1 MLEFRENAGAEDRD
15 AAFVRACAVKMHMD
29 ISEEPF
35 YAGLYRKN
43 ARAQDRDARFAGAC
57 AVQMDM
63 TWAYHK
69 SDFMREFT
77 HVLQEPS
84 QSKCTSCED
93 LADILYTLIIQEP
106 VEILKNSFLRGPCRV
121 LVRRSCGDP
130 GRILC
135 NL

>member
-93 LADILYTLIIQEP
+93 LADILPLHTDHT
-106 VEILKNSFLRGPCRV
+106 RT
-121 LVRRSCGDP
+121 CGDP
-130 GRILC
+130 QKFLSKRSLQGPCQKILWRPWPDP
-135 NL
+135 L

>member
-1 MLEFRENAGAEDRD
+1 MLEFRENAGAQDRD

-63 TWAYHK
+63 GI
-69 SDFMREFT
+69 S
-77 HVLQEPS
+77 QERFYARIYARFARAFAV
-84 QSKCTSCED
+84 EMH
-93 LADILYTLIIQEP
+93 IL
-106 VEILKNSFLRGPCRV
+106 
-121 LVRRSCGDP
+121 
-130 GRILC
+130 
-135 NL
+135 